1 MSTKKMQVEIWSDVM
16 CPFCYI
22 GKRRFEKALQQ
33 IPGKE
38 NIEITWKSYQLSPDM
53 ETDPSKN
60 INQYLSEHKGISR
73 EHAEQ
78 MNDQVT
84 RMAAGEGLVYN
95 FDKAIVANSMNAHRF
110 SHFAKQYGKQ
120 NEAEELLFRAYFTDG
135 KNTDDQNT
143 LIELGNEIGLDPV
156 KLKSVLESKQYTDEV
171 RADILEAQQIGVRG
185 VPFFVF
191 DRKYAVSG
199 AQESQAFSQVL
210 EKSFDEWKAQNP
222 ILNLE
227 VSEGQVCTPDNGCQ

>member
-1 MSTKKMQVEIWSDVM
+1 
-16 CPFCYI
+16 
-22 GKRRFEKALQQ
+22 
-33 IPGKE
+33 
-38 NIEITWKSYQLSPDM
+38 
-53 ETDPSKN
+53 
-60 INQYLSEHKGISR
+60 
-73 EHAEQ
+73 
-78 MNDQVT
+78 
-84 RMAAGEGLVYN
+84 
-95 FDKAIVANSMNAHRF
+95 
-110 SHFAKQYGKQ
+110 
-120 NEAEELLFRAYFTDG
+120 
-135 KNTDDQNT
+135 QNT

-156 KLKSVLESKQYTDEV
+156 KLKSVLESKQYTDDV

>member
-33 IPGKE
+33 IPGKD
-38 NIEITWKSYQLSPDM
+38 NIEIIWKSYQLSPDM
-53 ETDPSKN
+53 QTDPSKN
-60 INQYLSEHKGISR
+60 INQYLSEHKGISQ

-135 KNTDDQNT
+135 KNTDDLNT
-143 LIELGNEIGLDPV
+143 LIELGHEIGLDPV

-199 AQESQAFSQVL
+199 AQESHAFSQVL
-210 EKSFDEWKAQNP
+210 EKSFAEWKEEYP
-222 ILNLE
+222 D
-227 VSEGQVCTPDNGCQ
+227 SEIQVNDGAVCKPDGTCD